1 MTVSR
6 SSFEGLFFVREK
18 QTTWRADEGDV
29 REIWSGFCRA
39 VDFETEANVSRI
51 ILTTV
56 DGVAREIELS
66 DALYEVKGPAVMSWK
81 TSWFDPESED
91 GDETVLSV
99 RPVGDAKDSK
109 LFSGADLA
117 LDRPLLERIHELRSV
132 NGSYQEGQGPQLED
146 VVLRAVVAEIPDR
159 ESACI
164 GLALYWQMPN
174 SDHEVFLSRRVNRR
188 WSPSLFGSRWI
199 DRCEA
204 EGFVEPKDLG
214 SLSRADIAASSA
226 RFVIRMFDSG
236 LTLSRSL
243 LDFVGRPHDD
253 LAGGTD
259 LPEIVPPILF
269 RSIAISSEDL
279 RWFEGGSDKDRVSVA
294 KGLLASKKLFAPI
307 GEILAAADVGLR
319 HLEAVAPPVSLAL
332 LSPAGVIVALRED
345 RAWDELE
352 VTLAE
357 ELVAPAA
364 AGGEHVEVV
373 MTSSQCSDLW
383 MEGHPEEWV
392 LSFSWWRAGEH
403 PSLSFDLSPLEGGC
417 DGNCRRYKEH
427 VTFCIPFEAD
437 LQDFLGAAVQQDE
450 LNRRGWESW
459 ERPLNSGQN
468 DPEVIARLMLG
479 VARWALR
486 WEPNIEIKVVT

>member
-1 MTVSR
+1 MSR

-39 VDFETEANVSRI
+39 VDFETEGNVSRI
-51 ILTTV
+51 TLTTV

-66 DALYEVKGPAVMSWK
+66 DALYEVKGPAVMSWV
-81 TSWFDPESED
+81 TSWFDSEIEY

-132 NGSYQEGQGPQLED
+132 NGSYQNGQGAQLED
-146 VVLRAVVAEIPDR
+146 VVLRAIMAEFPSRDG
-159 ESACI
+159 ACV
-164 GLALYWQMPN
+164 GLALYWQMPD
-174 SDHEVFLSRRVNRR
+174 SEHEVFLSRRVNQKWNSSRFGPR
-188 WSPSLFGSRWI
+188 WM

-204 EGFVEPKDLG
+204 EGFVEPKALEN
-214 SLSRADIAASSA
+214 LSRTDISASGA

-236 LTLSRSL
+236 LQLSKSL
-243 LDFVGRPHDD
+243 LSFVGRSQDD
-253 LAGGTD
+253 LVDATG
-259 LPEIVPPILF
+259 LPELVPPIL
-269 RSIAISSEDL
+269 RLSIGVSNEDL
-279 RWFEGGSDKDRVSVA
+279 GWFEGASDKDRVSVA

-307 GEILAAADVGLR
+307 GEILSAADVGLR
-319 HLEAVAPPVSLAL
+319 HFEAVAPPVSLVV
-332 LSPAGVIVALRED
+332 LSQPGVIVALREP

-357 ELVAPAA
+357 RLIVPPGA
-364 AGGEHVEVV
+364 EHVEVV

-383 MEGHPEEWV
+383 MEGHPEDWI
-392 LSFSWWRAGEH
+392 LSFSWRPTAED
-403 PSLSFDLSPLEGGC
+403 PSLSFDLSPAEGGC

-427 VTFCIPFEAD
+427 VTFCIPFEAH
-437 LQDFLGAAVQQDE
+437 LQDFLGVAVQQDE
-450 LNRRGWESW
+450 LDRRGWKFW
-459 ERPLNSGQN
+459 ERPLNSGQSE
-468 DPEVIARLMLG
+468 PEIISRLMLG
-479 VARWALR
+479 VARWGLQ